1 MRLAWDAVTTDCHGA
16 AETVTGYVAML
27 MLVNLLGWIPVEDH
41 LNPAYERGGWME
53 AGRTAET
60 EMAIDVPNPAPGGVA
75 FIRIESEDAAGHRS
89 DEVCD

>member
-1 MRLAWDAVTTDCHGA
+1 MTLSWDAVTTDCRGGS
-16 AETVTGYVAML
+16 ETVIGYVAML

-41 LNPAYERGGWME
+41 LNPVYEWGGWTE

-60 EMAIDVPNPAPGGVA
+60 EIAVDVPAPGPGGVA
-75 FIRIESEDAAGHRS
+75 FIRIDSEDAAGHRS